1 MDIDLTFI
9 FQFSIFLIV
18 LVGLNGILFKPFQ
31 ALIEEREKRIAGNNE
46 EADRLA
52 LLASQDQGAYEAR
65 IVEAKMVA
73 QRERESLRAEG
84 RDEGRE
90 LITGV
95 RNELTDVMT
104 ETREKVSVAEQE
116 ASQALTN
123 DIEDLSRQ
131 VVEKVLGRQLA

>member
-9 FQFSIFLIV
+9 FQFVIFLIV

-31 ALIEEREKRIAGNNE
+31 ALIEEREKRIEGNNE
-46 EADRLA
+46 EAQRLF

-65 IVEAKMVA
+65 IKEAKLVA
-73 QRERESLRAEG
+73 QRERESLRVEG

-90 LITGV
+90 LISDV
-95 RNELTDVMT
+95 RSELTEVMV
-104 ETREKVSVAEQE
+104 ETRAKVSIAEQE

-123 DIEDLSRQ
+123 DIEGLSRQ

>member
-9 FQFSIFLIV
+9 FQFAIFLIV

-31 ALIEEREKRIAGNNE
+31 ALIEEREKRIEGNNE
-46 EADRLA
+46 EAQRLF

-65 IVEAKMVA
+65 IKEAKLVA
-73 QRERESLRAEG
+73 QRERESLRVEG

-90 LITGV
+90 LISDV
-95 RNELTDVMT
+95 RSELTEVMV
-104 ETREKVSVAEQE
+104 ETRAKVSIAEQE
-116 ASQALTN
+116 ASQTLTN
-123 DIEDLSRQ
+123 DIEGLSRQ